1 MARGKGAY
9 IASKMTLAG
18 PAAAELRLGGSTPAE
33 KVLLAKRWCDANATC
48 TGFAIDP
55 GFAVTLSRMLNT
67 TGGLVYNDF

>member
-1 MARGKGAY
+1 
-9 IASKMTLAG
+9 MTLAG

-67 TGGLVYNDF
+67 RGVSFSTIFKIQIIHVF